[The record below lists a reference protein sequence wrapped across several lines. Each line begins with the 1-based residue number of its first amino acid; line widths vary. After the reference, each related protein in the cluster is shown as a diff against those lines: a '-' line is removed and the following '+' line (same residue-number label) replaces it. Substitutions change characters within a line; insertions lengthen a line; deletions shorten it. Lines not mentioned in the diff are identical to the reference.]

1 MRRLD
6 ELAREKRETRMK
18 SNVIDIDVHL
28 HVTTCN
34 AVLVSETG
42 DRDAAEWLPLSQVE
56 VAMTAPATATVTMP
70 EWLAIE
76 RGLV

>member
-1 MRRLD
+1 MQA
-6 ELAREKRETRMK
+6 ARSDLT
-18 SNVIDIDVHL
+18 DIDVHV
-28 HVTTCN
+28 HVTTEQ

-56 VAMTAPATATVTMP
+56 VEMTSAATARVTLP

>member
-6 ELAREKRETRMK
+6 QLARQKREKRM
-18 SNVIDIDVHL
+18 NPNMIDIDVHL

-42 DRDAAEWLPLSQVE
+42 DRDAAEWLPLAQVE
-56 VAMTAPATATVTMP
+56 VAVTAPATATVTLP

>member
-1 MRRLD
+1 MQAL
-6 ELAREKRETRMK
+6 K
-18 SNVIDIDVHL
+18 SNIIDIDVHV
-28 HVTTCN
+28 HVKTIN

-56 VAMTAPATATVTMP
+56 VDMTAPASATLTLP